1 MTQLFVKVLL
11 VTAGY
16 DDGDNY
22 LSSTEVQLD
31 RSSQWR
37 EVQPY
42 PLSVYGLSGATID
55 NEMMRFTNMRMESG
69 HWLEKLRQIGATML
83 FLLSR
88 KKI

>member
-22 LSSTEVQLD
+22 LSSTEVQLT
-31 RSSQWR
+31 RTSQWK

-42 PLSVYGLSGATID
+42 PLSVDDLRGATID
-55 NEMMRFTNMRMESG
+55 NTVYMTG
-69 HWLEKLRQIGATML
+69 Q
-83 FLLSR
+83 
-88 KKI
+88 